1 MKTSIRALVAAALF
15 AKSALATRARMR
27 TSIRALV
34 AAARFTKAALATMA
48 RHAKHAFTLEYGSI
62 QLH

>member
-1 MKTSIRALVAAALF
+1 MK
-15 AKSALATRARMR
+15 